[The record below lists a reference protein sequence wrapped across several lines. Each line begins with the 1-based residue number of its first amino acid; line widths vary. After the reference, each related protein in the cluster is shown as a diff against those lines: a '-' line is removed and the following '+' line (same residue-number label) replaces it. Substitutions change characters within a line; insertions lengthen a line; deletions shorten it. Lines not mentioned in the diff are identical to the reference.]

1 MKIRGKVGI
10 HSTEFLHIPTL
21 FLRRAPTTAFS
32 LGKRNAQPRPRLTEI
47 LVAQFREGITQSF
60 RKELA
65 NDKNTVKALHSQTN
79 FIAHAHF
86 LRSFHRLTVN
96 FHVTGT
102 SS

>member
-1 MKIRGKVGI
+1 MKISGKVGI

-21 FLRRAPTTAFS
+21 FLRRAPTTAFT
-32 LGKRNAQPRPRLTEI
+32 LGEGDTQPRPRLTEI
-47 LVAQFREGITQSF
+47 FVAQFREGITQSF

-79 FIAHAHF
+79 FIAHTHF
-86 LRSFHRLTVN
+86 LRGFDRFTVN
-96 FHVTGT
+96 FDVTGT